1 MLPLLLQQLL
11 LLELRWLRPLPPLRR
26 QQVFERKCCELVLP
40 LLLLL
45 PHFALRPL
53 TPTLQCPF
61 PVPLFGLR
69 CLAGR
74 LTGPL
79 RRPPSALPC
88 QPLLLE
94 LGLL

>member
-1 MLPLLLQQLL
+1 LLPLLLQQLL

-45 PHFALRPL
+45 PHFALRAL
-53 TPTLQCPF
+53 ARLH
-61 PVPLFGLR
+61 LS

-79 RRPPSALPC
+79 RRPSSALPC